1 MSLGRIGRGSVWP
14 SHAGL
19 VLAALALVMAG
30 CGGRRVPSVTGGA
43 TVPSSDAGVHLDGP
57 AAPTGTAT
65 ASPGD
70 RASDPSLETFLAPL
84 HDVEVPARAAGLVTA
99 LDAEEGMRV
108 QAGQRLAR
116 VDDRERRALLDER
129 EAQAARAEAAWQRA
143 ERLHEQKLIA
153 EEAYIAARADQQVAL
168 AQRDQARLAWE
179 WCEVRAPIAGLVAER
194 RTQVGRTVTEG
205 DVLFRISDP
214 DWLRAELLLPQV
226 RFGTVRAGQRVRLVP
241 VDGAPPVAATITRV
255 TPLVDPASGA
265 FRVTID
271 LDNRRTRLPAGI
283 TVRVEL
289 EPASPR

>member
-1 MSLGRIGRGSVWP
+1 
-14 SHAGL
+14 
-19 VLAALALVMAG
+19 
-30 CGGRRVPSVTGGA
+30 
-43 TVPSSDAGVHLDGP
+43 
-57 AAPTGTAT
+57 
-65 ASPGD
+65 
-70 RASDPSLETFLAPL
+70 L

-241 VDGAPPVAATITRV
+241 VDGAPAVAATITRV